1 MQQLVKGVVD
11 SVSLPVTVKTRLGI
25 DSDSI
30 KILEVAKRMED
41 AGVRALT
48 VHCRTRVMGHKGEA
62 DWSWISKVKEVVS
75 IPVILNGNV
84 LTPEDAKRAF
94 DETNAD
100 GVMIARGAIGNPWIF
115 ERNKGL
121 IEQWLYFNFI

>member
-41 AGVRALT
+41 AGEGFNGALQ
-48 VHCRTRVMGHKGEA
+48 
-62 DWSWISKVKEVVS
+62 
-75 IPVILNGNV
+75 
-84 LTPEDAKRAF
+84 
-94 DETNAD
+94 
-100 GVMIARGAIGNPWIF
+100 
-115 ERNKGL
+115 NKG
-121 IEQWLYFNFI
+121 NGA